1 MNWKEIIQKEAS
13 LAYAD
18 IQSIRQYLH
27 AHPEL
32 SFHEDETAKY
42 IAAQLEKLGIP
53 YQEKVGG
60 NGLVALIEGGK
71 PGKVRAL
78 RADFDALPIQEENQ
92 VPYKSKNDGVMHA
105 CGHDVHTSCLLGAA
119 MILNKHKDELEG
131 TVKLIFQHAEEMTP
145 GGAKQMIEA
154 GALENPKVEEITG
167 QHVFPDLEVGK
178 VGFRKGMYM
187 ASTDELF
194 ITVKG
199 KGGHAAL
206 PHKLIDPIYIGAQFV
221 VALQH
226 LISRKRPP
234 RIPSVLS
241 IGRFIGNGSTNVIP
255 DQVEMMG
262 TFRAMDE
269 DWRAEA
275 KKLMRQLA
283 KDMGSSMDAEIELKI
298 SDGYPYLVNDDAL
311 TERNINIAKAYLGDE
326 NVIDLDLRMTGED
339 FAYYGHTIP
348 ACFYRLG
355 TRNEEKG
362 ITHGLHTSRFDVDE
376 KALEIGAG
384 LLAFIAVNA

>member
-199 KGGHAAL
+199 KADTLLCH
-206 PHKLIDPIYIGAQFV
+206 
-221 VALQH
+221 
-226 LISRKRPP
+226 IS
-234 RIPSVLS
+234 
-241 IGRFIGNGSTNVIP
+241 
-255 DQVEMMG
+255 
-262 TFRAMDE
+262 
-269 DWRAEA
+269 
-275 KKLMRQLA
+275 
-283 KDMGSSMDAEIELKI
+283 
-298 SDGYPYLVNDDAL
+298 
-311 TERNINIAKAYLGDE
+311 
-326 NVIDLDLRMTGED
+326 
-339 FAYYGHTIP
+339 
-348 ACFYRLG
+348 
-355 TRNEEKG
+355 
-362 ITHGLHTSRFDVDE
+362 
-376 KALEIGAG
+376 
-384 LLAFIAVNA
+384 

>member
-119 MILNKHKDELEG
+119 MILNKHKDELGG

-234 RIPSVLS
+234 HIPSVLS

-283 KDMGSSMDAEIELKI
+283 KDMGSSMNAEIELKI